1 MNARREILLF
11 LCLTLTLSSG
21 FYAYLF
27 FARSPT
33 WNSVF
38 ATAFMWCP
46 GTAAL
51 LTRLLTTR
59 SLRGLGWRW
68 GGTRRVLLPVF
79 AFPFLLCGV
88 VYALVWAFGLGGFD
102 PARLVAA
109 TARLGLH
116 GALGEVVLIAL
127 IPFGVAFSCLST
139 LGEELGWRG
148 LLSDRLLQVT
158 SFTRASLLTGVI
170 WSVWHYPLIF
180 VLLPKFRP
188 GLPVAY
194 ATACFTASVV
204 GVSFFY
210 TWLRQTTGSV
220 WPGVILHAASA
231 SAQEIFEALTRDTGP
246 THYLTFEYGIG
257 FVLVIWIFLAV
268 FWKRM
273 SVRLAGSPPRPG
285 S

>member
-27 FARSPT
+27 FTRSPT
-33 WNSVF
+33 WNSAF
-38 ATAFMWCP
+38 AAAFMWCP

-51 LTRLLTTR
+51 LTRLITTR

-79 AFPFLLCGV
+79 AVPFLLCGT
-88 VYALVWAFGLGGFD
+88 VYGLVWAFGLGGLD
-102 PARLVAA
+102 TTRLVAA

-116 GALGEVVLIAL
+116 GVLGEVVLIAL
-127 IPFGVAFSCLST
+127 IPFGVAFSCIST
-139 LGEELGWRG
+139 LGEEVGWRG

-158 SFTRASLLTGVI
+158 SFTRASLLTSVI
-170 WSVWHYPLIF
+170 WTVWHYPLIF

-210 TWLRQTTGSV
+210 TWLRQRTGSV

-257 FVLVIWIFLAV
+257 FVLVIWVFLAM
-268 FWKRM
+268 FWKRLRHTAPA
-273 SVRLAGSPPRPG
+273 VL
-285 S
+285 